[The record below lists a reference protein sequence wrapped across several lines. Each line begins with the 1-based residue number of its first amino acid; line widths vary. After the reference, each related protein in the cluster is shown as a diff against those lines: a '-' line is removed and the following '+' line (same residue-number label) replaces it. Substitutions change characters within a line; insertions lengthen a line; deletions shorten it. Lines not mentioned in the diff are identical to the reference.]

1 MNRPNVEFGRSRS
14 RSRMWFVVAEA
25 EVEAEA
31 EAEYGIFSYEF
42 TKFSEFIHVY
52 FPQKYKAQFS

>member
-1 MNRPNVEFGRSRS
+1 MVMNRPNVEFGRSRS
-14 RSRMWFVVAEA
+14 RMWFVVA
-25 EVEAEA
+25 EAEA

-52 FPQKYKAQFS
+52 LDTHNI

>member
-1 MNRPNVEFGRSRS
+1 
-14 RSRMWFVVAEA
+14 MWFVVAEA
-25 EVEAEA
+25 EAEA

-52 FPQKYKAQFS
+52 LDTHITSM

>member
-1 MNRPNVEFGRSRS
+1 
-14 RSRMWFVVAEA
+14 MWFVVAEA
-25 EVEAEA
+25 EAEA